1 MNNNLDSQYNSN
13 NNLKENNIE
22 SLTKS
27 KNNKLVSKT
36 KKKMKISNIS
46 KNDQIINNSENQEEK
61 NEQKKIVIQKN
72 KTSKIETINDLLNKH
87 IEKKLLPPI
96 ESEIENNQENQ
107 NLRKGDLLIDNSVST
122 PNINI
127 NKYLKFQIEEKVKQ
141 IKELSLY
148 QDDYKKTLIELLEK
162 INTKIKN
169 DADKLFSGDVKKEDK
184 NENKIDKE
192 KRIKQLKLLVEKKK
206 EEVNLSKE
214 TNKKYK
220 KKYENM
226 QKEYNIPSTTKV
238 ENYQNKINEMKEN
251 NFSLH
256 KMIKSYNHENYLKGK
271 KLDLNAKIKD
281 NNDIK
286 IYSNEYITL
295 MKEKYN
301 QYIKLNSSR
310 KLIKNIIEQY
320 QYLIKILNKDEN
332 ENYKN
337 EGFNKG
343 NKKENEQ
350 NCEKINGK
358 NFIKKIKKL
367 KIEED
372 INILKEDLSG
382 NEENIYEKIV
392 NDKTLILGNN
402 KIKNRAESINKNKQ
416 NKINNRIKLPSIS
429 REINNKTKK
438 LINSKSCNDIIGQNR
453 IIISDNNINSEDLLF
468 KDISYDKLSNYDY
481 EKINIKK
488 QKYFDLDIKLD
499 KSIKD
504 LSEFYDNKVKNINL
518 LLESNSKKLSNI
530 QQENELLKSKIADY
544 KRIVE
549 LNNKEQKLLKQNL
562 RYKKFELNNKE
573 IDKENII
580 LENKKEKFE
589 INDINKNIDN
599 KNKIKKEEYIDML
612 KEKYK
617 VKNKKYQDDI
627 KINFND
633 FETDF

>member
-1 MNNNLDSQYNSN
+1 
-13 NNLKENNIE
+13 
-22 SLTKS
+22 
-27 KNNKLVSKT
+27 
-36 KKKMKISNIS
+36 MKICKKNI
-46 KNDQIINNSENQEEK
+46 I
-61 NEQKKIVIQKN
+61 
-72 KTSKIETINDLLNKH
+72 
-87 IEKKLLPPI
+87 
-96 ESEIENNQENQ
+96 
-107 NLRKGDLLIDNSVST
+107 
-122 PNINI
+122 
-127 NKYLKFQIEEKVKQ
+127 F
-141 IKELSLY
+141 
-148 QDDYKKTLIELLEK
+148 
-162 INTKIKN
+162 
-169 DADKLFSGDVKKEDK
+169 
-184 NENKIDKE
+184 
-192 KRIKQLKLLVEKKK
+192 
-206 EEVNLSKE
+206 
-214 TNKKYK
+214 
-220 KKYENM
+220 
-226 QKEYNIPSTTKV
+226 TTKV

-350 NCEKINGK
+350 NYEKINGK